1 MRVLGIESSCDETG
15 IAVVEDGRRVV
26 LQALASQADI
36 HARFGGVVPEI
47 ASRQHL
53 LTFPA
58 LMRDALA
65 EHREDL
71 NLDAIAVTYG
81 PGLAGSLLVGVNF
94 AKALSMAWG
103 LPLYG
108 VHHLEGHVYA
118 NWIEDGQW
126 DGETRGDP
134 LLPAVALIVS
144 GGHTDIVSILGH
156 GRYRLLSQT
165 RDDAAG
171 EAFDKVARL
180 LGLGYPGGPLIE
192 RVAQEATDPVRLP
205 SPLIRDSW
213 DFSYS
218 GLKTAVLRVVNE
230 RGGTEALE
238 PPDVA
243 NIAAGFQ
250 RAAVVGL
257 AERLMV
263 VARAVGAQ
271 SLLISGGVAA
281 NGALRQEILQRA
293 DLPVWCPRPG
303 LCTDNGVMIAARA
316 GFLLEEG
323 AAPVGLNLDAVP
335 SLRMEL
341 VKDAA
346 IPTT

>member
-15 IAVVEDGRRVV
+15 IAVVEDGRRIIVHG
-26 LQALASQADI
+26 LSSQADI

-58 LMRDALA
+58 LLRDVVQRHDG
-65 EHREDL
+65 EL

-94 AKALSMAWG
+94 AKALAMAWN

-118 NWIEDGQW
+118 NWIRDGQW
-126 DGETRGDP
+126 DGEDHGDP
-134 LLPAVALIVS
+134 VLPAVALIVS
-144 GGHTDIVSILGH
+144 GGHTDIVLIEAH
-156 GRYRLLSQT
+156 GRYKLLSET

-180 LGLGYPGGPLIE
+180 LGLGYPGGPVIE
-192 RVAQEATDPVRLP
+192 RVAREASDPVRLP

-213 DFSYS
+213 DFSFS
-218 GLKTAVLRVVNE
+218 GLKTAVLRLVNE
-230 RGGTEALE
+230 RGGTEAL
-238 PPDVA
+238 DQAAIA

-250 RAAVVGL
+250 QTAVIAL
-257 AERLMV
+257 ADRLLE
-263 VARAVGAQ
+263 VARATGAQ
-271 SLLISGGVAA
+271 SVMLSGGVAA
-281 NGALRQEILQRA
+281 NAALGAEVLRKAEM
-293 DLPVWCPRPG
+293 PVWRPRPA

-316 GFLLEEG
+316 AFLIEQG
-323 AAPVGLNLDAVP
+323 AQPDDGALDAVP
-335 SLRMEL
+335 SLRMGMTL
-341 VKDAA
+341 GA
-346 IPTT
+346 T

>member
-1 MRVLGIESSCDETG
+1 MRILGIESSCDETG
-15 IAVVEDGRRVV
+15 IAIVEDGRRVIV
-26 LQALASQADI
+26 HALSSQADI

-53 LTFPA
+53 LTFPT
-58 LMRDALA
+58 LLRDVMQR
-65 EHREDL
+65 HDGDL

-94 AKALSMAWG
+94 AKALAMAWD

-118 NWIEDGQW
+118 NWIADGQW
-126 DGETRGDP
+126 DSEERGDP
-134 LLPAVALIVS
+134 LLPSVALIVS
-144 GGHTDIVSILGH
+144 GGHTDIVLVEEH
-156 GRYRLLSQT
+156 GNYRLLSET

-180 LGLGYPGGPLIE
+180 LGLGYPGGPIIE
-192 RVAQEATDPVRLP
+192 RVAREATDPVRFP

-213 DFSYS
+213 DFSFS

-230 RGGTEALE
+230 RGGTDALTQE
-238 PPDVA
+238 DIA

-250 RAAVVGL
+250 LTAVTGL
-257 AERLMV
+257 ADRLLE
-263 VARAVGAQ
+263 VARATKAKSVM
-271 SLLISGGVAA
+271 LSGGVAA
-281 NGALRQEILQRA
+281 NSALGEEVLSKA
-293 DLPVWCPRPG
+293 DMPVWRPRPG

-316 GFLLEEG
+316 AFVIEHG
-323 AAPVGLNLDAVP
+323 AQPDDGSLDAVP
-335 SLRMEL
+335 SLR
-341 VKDAA
+341 V
-346 IPTT
+346 TS